1 MFRLTN
7 FIFFILFPSLVFANT
22 IKVEITKNDSFN
34 PQILHL
40 NIGDEVEWIPVG
52 NGHNVEFLAVP
63 EEVLIP
69 IKSRINEIFLYK
81 FNVPGIYF
89 YGCTPHMEMGMVGLI
104 IVGKNYHNLEDIKK
118 IQISNVTN
126 GVLKKLLNLISK

>member
-1 MFRLTN
+1 MFRLIN